1 MKIIKKTVNREYL
14 VNKRSVKD
22 ERLSNGQSIT
32 KAILMGGKNCCG
44 GAYAGHDP
52 SVISTK

>member
-32 KAILMGGKNCCG
+32 KAILMGGKNWTT
-44 GAYAGHDP
+44 DRK
-52 SVISTK
+52 SVV